1 MRDKVKKIMAEIFIC
16 NFEEIN
22 EETNMNSLSNWD
34 SLQHIVFVSNLEEVF
49 EVEFSPEEIAEM
61 TSFIKIIEILTS
73 HDIN

>member
-16 NFEEIN
+16 SFEEIN

-34 SLQHIVFVSNLEEVF
+34 SLQHLVFVSNLEEVF

-61 TSFIKIIEILTS
+61 TSFIKIIDILTS